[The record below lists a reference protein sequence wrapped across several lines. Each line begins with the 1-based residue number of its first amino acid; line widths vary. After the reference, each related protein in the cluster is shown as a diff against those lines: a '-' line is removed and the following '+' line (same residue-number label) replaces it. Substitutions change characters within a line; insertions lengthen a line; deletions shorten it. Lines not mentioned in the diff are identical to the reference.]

1 MDAMSGYMRAQ
12 HELSVLRSVLADRES
27 RIIMRLVASYEHGSL
42 KSDDARDGI
51 VAIAALRALVREAER
66 HYRLSGAETTAE

>member
-1 MDAMSGYMRAQ
+1 MNGLSGYVRAQ
-12 HELSVLRSVLADRES
+12 NELAVLRNVLAEREG
-27 RIIMRLVASYEHGSL
+27 RILTRLVASYEHGSL